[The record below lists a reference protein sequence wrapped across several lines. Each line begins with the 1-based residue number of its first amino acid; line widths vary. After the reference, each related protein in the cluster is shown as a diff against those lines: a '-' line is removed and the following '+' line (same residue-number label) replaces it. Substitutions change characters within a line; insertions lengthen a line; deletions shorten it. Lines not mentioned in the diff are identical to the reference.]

1 MPTTDSTHSLKL
13 CVILGR
19 VYFLFQREKSAT
31 NTNLC
36 HETNANEMK
45 NHAHVRIT
53 CECSYVW
60 QLHRHTGRYNRDEIQ
75 RKDVLWCL
83 RSQVNKINLLYLG
96 DANWL
101 LFSFTLLHPL
111 SLDYS
116 LSHLI
121 YNTYVFMLCC
131 ENEPLYRQ
139 RHQKT
144 PKKCRIFVSFGAKQ
158 LLRRNRLGK
167 NDNMKIVMKSLSS
180 SWSSSVTIIKCIY
193 YVSVRCTHTMIQ
205 HFTKMEVAPSFQHIT
220 IA

>member
-1 MPTTDSTHSLKL
+1 MSQVNVQILLRTIIAWFHVLAWSLIYIESWSLCRNFIKFFSNENSSLALLCMCLCMCVPLLASLLSTCKEPDIINYMPTTDSTHSLKL

-36 HETNANEMK
+36 HEMNANEMK

-96 DANWL
+96 HANWL
-101 LFSFTLLHPL
+101 PFSFTLFHPPPLPVRSLVHSLILH
-111 SLDYS
+111 
-116 LSHLI
+116 
-121 YNTYVFMLCC
+121 TY
-131 ENEPLYRQ
+131 
-139 RHQKT
+139 
-144 PKKCRIFVSFGAKQ
+144 I
-158 LLRRNRLGK
+158 
-167 NDNMKIVMKSLSS
+167 
-180 SWSSSVTIIKCIY
+180 
-193 YVSVRCTHTMIQ
+193 
-205 HFTKMEVAPSFQHIT
+205 
-220 IA
+220 